1 MRNNENKQDPFCQ
14 IFKVHNKKKG
24 FIIIKYEVLEMIEK
38 GMLKSLD
45 FVLYSFILNRY
56 NITNIN
62 TKKKN
67 FIDENGEKYC
77 IFTREQ
83 MLKVVHSKRPQD
95 ITESI
100 KRLEKFNLIKVA
112 RANGKATKFYITN

>member
-1 MRNNENKQDPFCQ
+1 
-14 IFKVHNKKKG
+14 
-24 FIIIKYEVLEMIEK
+24 
-38 GMLKSLD
+38 
-45 FVLYSFILNRY
+45 
-56 NITNIN
+56 
-62 TKKKN
+62 
-67 FIDENGEKYC
+67 
-77 IFTREQ
+77 